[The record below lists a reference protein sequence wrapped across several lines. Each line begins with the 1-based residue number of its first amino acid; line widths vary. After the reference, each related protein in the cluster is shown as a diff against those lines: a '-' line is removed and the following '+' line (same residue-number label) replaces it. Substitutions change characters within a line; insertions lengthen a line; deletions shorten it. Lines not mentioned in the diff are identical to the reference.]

1 MKKNAAFLL
10 LLGQL
15 LFLANTGLAG
25 LIGDLYMAKYEDH
38 SISIEVDVGLMGNA
52 CRLYIDGTLIGEE
65 KVFTIGHPKSL
76 RSRINNKEVLV
87 SVNQGLV
94 GTDVKL
100 FIDGTEMP
108 LRQQR

>member
-1 MKKNAAFLL
+1 MKKYAAFLL
-10 LLGQL
+10 GYFL
-15 LFLANTGLAG
+15 LFAGTALAG
-25 LIGDLYMAKYEDH
+25 MIGDLYMAKFEDH
-38 SISIEVDVGLMGNA
+38 AITVEVDVGLMGNA
-52 CRLYIDGTLIGEE
+52 CRLFIDGNLIGEE

-100 FIDGTEMP
+100 FVDGMEMP
-108 LRQQR
+108 LKQQR